1 MSFLESIMAPQLQQ
15 SVERRID
22 GIVAAKVA
30 SIDEDGSY
38 RLEYL
43 SMGDGQSS
51 SPARCMMPMAGD
63 KRGMHFLPEPGD
75 EVVVAFENG
84 DPCLPIIL
92 GAVWNSESQIPTQAD
107 ASPTNNIRTIV
118 SRKGHELTFDD
129 TAASPKV
136 TFKSSSGHLIEL
148 DDAPGQ
154 GKVTIKSA
162 GGHSIELEDTPGTVR
177 IKTSTG
183 VTFTL
188 DNVAGSAT
196 LEALST
202 ITLRAMQI
210 SMQASGGIQLTTT
223 GTWPASL
230 VNIDSSMY
238 GLHTH
243 FLGAA
248 ATGPVMS

>member
-1 MSFLESIMAPQLQQ
+1 MSVFESIMATQIQQ

-30 SIDEDGSY
+30 SIDQDGSY

-51 SPARCMMPMAGD
+51 SPARVMMPMAGN

-84 DPCLPIIL
+84 DLCLPIIL
-92 GAVWNSESQIPTQAD
+92 GAVWNSDSPVPTQAD
-107 ASPTNNIRTIV
+107 ASPTNNTRTIV

-129 TAASPKV
+129 TSASPKV
-136 TFKSSSGHLIEL
+136 TFKSSSGHLIEMN
-148 DDAPGQ
+148 DAPGQ

-162 GGHSIELEDTPGTVR
+162 RGHSIELEDTRGTVR
-177 IKTSTG
+177 IKTSSG
-183 VTFTL
+183 VSFTL
-188 DNVAGSAT
+188 DDVAGSAT

-202 ITLRAMQI
+202 ITRRAM
-210 SMQASGGIQLTTT
+210 
-223 GTWPASL
+223 
-230 VNIDSSMY
+230 
-238 GLHTH
+238 
-243 FLGAA
+243 
-248 ATGPVMS
+248 